1 MAEEKD
7 GRNLTTTEL
16 ARLLG
21 FTSERVRQ
29 LEDEGI
35 IKSISHAGRK
45 HYKAIPNLVAYIN
58 HLREQVEGKA
68 SADILEDIAK
78 QDYRYKKS
86 RADKIELEV
95 KELQGMMH
103 RAEDVEL
110 ITSDMIA
117 TIRAGILALPGRL
130 AVDAAE
136 ARTAAEASAVI
147 KEGVDDLLNN
157 MSRYKY
163 DPAEYRKRVR
173 ERAKWAAEEQVV
185 EAEPAPEKK
194 TAKKAPPK
202 KTAKKAPAKR
212 TAAGKTTAKKTVTK
226 KVSSK
231 RQPSSKTPAKASKRR
246 KT

>member
-7 GRNLTTTEL
+7 GGNLTTTEL

-45 HYKAIPNLVAYIN
+45 HYKAIPSLAAYIN

-78 QDYRYKKS
+78 QDYRYKKG

-117 TIRAGILALPGRL
+117 TIRANILALPGRL

-147 KEGVDDLLNN
+147 KEAVDDLLND
-157 MSRYKY
+157 MAKYKY

-185 EAEPAPEKK
+185 EADP
-194 TAKKAPPK
+194 APPK
-202 KTAKKAPAKR
+202 KTAKKVPAKQTATKKAPAKQ
-212 TAAGKTTAKKTVTK
+212 TAAKKA
-226 KVSSK
+226 SSK
-231 RQPSSKTPAKASKRR
+231 RQPSSKTPAKVSRRR

>member
-7 GRNLTTTEL
+7 GGNLTTTEL

-45 HYKAIPNLVAYIN
+45 HYKAIPSLVAYIN

-68 SADILEDIAK
+68 STDILEDIAK
-78 QDYRYKKS
+78 QDYRYKKG

-117 TIRAGILALPGRL
+117 TIRASILALPGRL

-147 KEGVDDLLNN
+147 KEAVDDLLNG
-157 MSRYKY
+157 MAKYKY

-185 EAEPAPEKK
+185 EAEPAP
-194 TAKKAPPK
+194 PK
-202 KTAKKAPAKR
+202 KTTKKAPAK
-212 TAAGKTTAKKTVTK
+212 KTTAKKA
-226 KVSSK
+226 SSK
-231 RQPSSKTPAKASKRR
+231 RQPSSKTPAKASKPR